1 MSREKTPSDPFQ
13 FFGLPAAF
21 GLDAESLR
29 ASYFQICRTERDNP
43 AALVQ
48 AHAAYQ
54 ILSDPVQRLD
64 ILIEKENLAPL
75 PETNLPTEILTLYDK
90 AESTN
95 DLPVL
100 LKQLEDRYRDL
111 LEAVPP
117 ALADRDRNTLS
128 ELRACLAYLKRLKS
142 IVYTRFYESK
152 EP

>member
-1 MSREKTPSDPFQ
+1 MSREKTSIDPFQ

-21 GLDAESLR
+21 GLDAGSLR

-43 AALVQ
+43 AALAQ

-100 LKQLEDRYRDL
+100 LRQLEDRYRDL
-111 LEAVPP
+111 LEAIPP
-117 ALADRDRNTLS
+117 ALADQDRNTLS

-152 EP
+152 ES